1 MSGDPIA
8 YLENSFLSPLLVQE
22 GVTDISYN
30 GESLFYVSNDKG
42 RQRSSIEAK
51 KEDVSSFLRQIAN
64 LTERQFSVQ
73 SPILDVSFGR
83 YRINAVN
90 SSLARRRNQK
100 TYTFS
105 LRLESNNCKITDN
118 SGFFD
123 KKSMQILRRLI
134 KEGESIVIGGKVS
147 SGKTELQKWILQN
160 MVPCTR
166 VIVIDNVE
174 ELDMVENENID
185 LTTWLVSEQG
195 KGVSFSSLIKNALR
209 NDPDYI
215 VIAEARGE
223 EMLDAL
229 LSAMSGHPI
238 ITTIHAQE
246 LEAMPHRVARLS
258 MIGNRRLFKDELM
271 EDISRH
277 LRYYVYVEKETTK
290 DGSIRRFIKEIGKLD
305 EDSQKMTLLYE
316 KGKSL

>member
-1 MSGDPIA
+1 MSGDPVA
-8 YLENSFLSPLLVQE
+8 YLEGSFLSPLIALE

-30 GESLFYVSNDKG
+30 GESLYYVSNLKG
-42 RQRSSIEAK
+42 RQKADIKIK
-51 KEDVSSFLRQIAN
+51 KEEVSSFLRQLAN
-64 LTERQFSVQ
+64 LTEHQFSVQ
-73 SPILDVSFGR
+73 CPILDISFGR

-90 SSLARRRNQK
+90 SSLARKRNEK
-100 TYTFS
+100 TFTFAI
-105 LRLESNNCKITDN
+105 RLESNDCKITDN

-123 KKSMQILRRLI
+123 EKSMQILRRLI
-134 KEGESIVIGGKVS
+134 KNGESIVIGGKVS
-147 SGKTELQKWILQN
+147 SGKTELQKWLLQN
-160 MVPCTR
+160 MAPCTR

-185 LTTWLVSEQG
+185 LTTWLVNEQG
-195 KGVSFSSLIKNALR
+195 RGASFSSLIKNALR

-238 ITTIHAQE
+238 ITTIHAE
-246 LEAMPHRVARLS
+246 KLRAMPDRVARLA

-277 LRYYVYVEKETTK
+277 LRYFVYVEKENAP
-290 DGSIRRFIKEIGKLD
+290 DGSIRRYIKEIGHLD
-305 EDSQKMTLLYE
+305 EKSKKITVLYTKGE
-316 KGKSL
+316 KA